1 MFQIKSDR
9 NWSFFFDA
17 ARSGGIFRLGG
28 RVPQRERV
36 TLNMCVERGTST
48 RRFLSVETAARLFRV
63 GEGAWRLNSVRHAG
77 LVAFLLVCLP
87 TLVAGLGAG
96 ESLNRAFGQSES
108 DAVVSNAQ
116 ASSGNAGLS
125 AQRVE
130 SSGFDARKSLRERSE
145 PTVTGAAMHVA
156 LFVPRN

>member
-1 MFQIKSDR
+1 
-9 NWSFFFDA
+9 
-17 ARSGGIFRLGG
+17 
-28 RVPQRERV
+28 
-36 TLNMCVERGTST
+36 
-48 RRFLSVETAARLFRV
+48 
-63 GEGAWRLNSVRHAG
+63 
-77 LVAFLLVCLP
+77 VAE
-87 TLVAGLGAG
+87 LGAG